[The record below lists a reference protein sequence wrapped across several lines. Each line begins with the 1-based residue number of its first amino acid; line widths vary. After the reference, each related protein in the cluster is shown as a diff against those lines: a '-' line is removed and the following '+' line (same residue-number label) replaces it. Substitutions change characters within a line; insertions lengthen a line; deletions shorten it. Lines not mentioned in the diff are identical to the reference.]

1 MRKRT
6 NFKIGSPEHA
16 AASRVFEERKKELQR
31 SKAVWRNWFLADIVL
46 LLLLTLFSFIEL
58 AARTPFLTVLWLQ
71 IALSLPLAYAAI
83 FFHAQHNRERE
94 FLEEYSF
101 KAVVARSLEAYRE
114 MLKDDVNSRRPEEK
128 KKFLDFVI
136 DSIKDL
142 HMPPR
147 TIISKHPL
155 RSEEDV
161 KIGLIEKIADLLKRF
176 IPK

>member
-1 MRKRT
+1 MRSRT
-6 NFKIGSPEHA
+6 NFRKASDEATAP
-16 AASRVFEERKKELQR
+16 SRVFEERKKELQR
-31 SKAVWRNWFLADIVL
+31 SKMVWRNWFLADIIL
-46 LLLLTLFSFIEL
+46 LLLLTLLAFVEL
-58 AARTPFLTVLWLQ
+58 AARMPFITVLWLQ
-71 IALSLPLAYAAI
+71 IALGLPLIYAAI

-128 KKFLDFVI
+128 KKFLDFII